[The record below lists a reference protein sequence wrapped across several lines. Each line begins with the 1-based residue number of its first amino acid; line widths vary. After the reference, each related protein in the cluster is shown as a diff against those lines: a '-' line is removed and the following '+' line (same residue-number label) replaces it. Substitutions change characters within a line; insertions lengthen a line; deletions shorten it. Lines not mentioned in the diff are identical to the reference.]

1 MAEIKSTLEK
11 VLERAAS
18 MGRATQDELATEER
32 VKDGMRM
39 AADYLNGNEVDFSSA
54 LEQTSSSVLIK
65 RGVVQAFLRNIMLPR
80 YDDPKRTERAMQ
92 GLLELGKGSGD
103 LLSIFKDMKGIL
115 DHYQQHKKEIR
126 QQVEDAFRQQMEQAM
141 AQQTGQKG
149 LGMKVDPALHP
160 KFQEEWSRIKS
171 DLDSQYNQALDQH
184 KDLVAQRFSVA
195 IKKNALSI

>member
-18 MGRATQDELATEER
+18 MGRATQEEIATEER

-54 LEQTSSSVLIK
+54 LEQTSSAVLIK

-80 YDDPKRTERAMQ
+80 DDDQKRIERAMQ

-103 LLSIFKDMKGIL
+103 LHSIFKDMKGIL
-115 DHYQQHKKEIR
+115 DHYLQHKKEIR

-184 KDLVAQRFSVA
+184 KNLVAQRFSVT
-195 IKKNALSI
+195 L

>member
-18 MGRATQDELATEER
+18 MGHATQEEISAEES

-39 AADYLNGNEVDFSSA
+39 GADYLRGNEVDFSGA
-54 LEQTSSSVLIK
+54 LEPTTRSVLVK
-65 RGVVQAFLRNIMLPR
+65 RGAVQAFLRNIALPR
-80 YDDPKRTERAMQ
+80 DDDQQGAERAMQ
-92 GLLELGKGSGD
+92 GLLDLGKGSGD

-126 QQVEDAFRQQMEQAM
+126 QQVEDAFRQQMEQAL
-141 AQQTGQKG
+141 AQQTGQTG
-149 LGMKVDPALHP
+149 LGMKVDPVLHP
-160 KFQEEWSRIKS
+160 KFQEEWSRVKS

-184 KDLVAQRFSVA
+184 KDLVAQRFLVA
-195 IKKNALSI
+195 V